1 MKRKFYVILVLMLL
15 LLVGLAGCKNKHKFA
30 SDWSHDE
37 EYHWHACSHCDE
49 VADKAAHAWDNGV
62 VTKELTLTENG
73 VKTYTCTVCGA
84 TKTEELKHNFSTEWS
99 SDETSHW
106 HACSDCDTKK
116 DNANHTWDAG
126 KVTKEPTSSAKGEK
140 TFTCSVCGKTKVE
153 EVAKLQTVAEAI
165 ASNNNATVEFNAVV
179 FGKTSDGFY
188 VSDGTTGAYVKLAES
203 QSGSFAGLKV
213 GDEVKVSGKLS
224 VSNSQI
230 FVKNASVNVLA
241 SDKTPLAATEAT
253 IEVIQA
259 LAASDRENYGK
270 LFTLTGAISLDE
282 ANRMFWTDSTG
293 TILFDD
299 SCKSAFND
307 FIGAKVSAD
316 ITLLKMGDGSDGWI
330 AYAFA
335 DTIEEYIVDIDA
347 VKDEVFASVS
357 VEEELWGTLE
367 LTTSYE
373 PEPGVKFTWSVK
385 SGDGITIND
394 NAVAIDL
401 SLAADSAVV
410 LTLTI
415 SAGEKSASKDF
426 NTTVKAIESVDIATG
441 KTKEG
446 YVVLNAVVAA
456 TGLSHESNP
465 YSYVILMDETTKE
478 YAIACVSSEQRA
490 SAKSGNKVQIVA
502 KYANL
507 EGHDDLFAFQD
518 VKSFKVTAEGETLD
532 YTTLNAVELRTA
544 ADYQDVID
552 NHHQEIV
559 LYKIVNP
566 WLVGSGST
574 SFSWYQFGP
583 EKDSAANGII
593 NSRQFC
599 FLIANFA
606 VNGMTQW
613 ESQYNVPTKDK
624 GANHYTGTVIY
635 AYSVYQLGETKW
647 PFIIPNVGCSIQDV
661 SEAVRYEVE
670 QSIDTEVLAQEAGV
684 FVLPTSV
691 TVDGTEYALTWES
704 SNNEL
709 INASTGAYPQLLD
722 PAEVTLT
729 AKYTCNLK
737 EYAVAIKVS
746 MLAAEITPLTVSE
759 AITAG
764 SANITKLNAYV
775 AAIGTSS
782 ENSEEYRYGIML
794 TDGKQVIYY
803 QTTDYKVGEV
813 DIKAGDL
820 LQIRNC
826 SLVVDNDG
834 NTLQNGSVTIVSS
847 GNTIDYSELQLAA
860 TVSNDEELATFLS
873 GHGATRGL
881 VVKFTGTMNIVG
893 TGSSSKNP
901 RYQINYKQATSSAD
915 SRYSMNGTNRSL
927 VLSLNAYKLLDPEN
941 EWWTALGIPPTT
953 GSKCFTVCGTFY
965 AVGGYNGATMQA
977 WTIIKPAEIDVQ
989 GTIETIIT
997 EKMKDFIKVEEISAS
1012 TAGELALPAKV
1023 NYNSADDLDV
1033 TWETSNSDVMTAAG
1047 AYSAVTSDTQVTMTA
1062 KVMAG
1067 TKELTKAFTITLKAA
1082 EAKKL
1087 TVAEVLA
1094 LEDGTAVEAM
1104 VATVA
1109 GFATGTS
1116 GTASTY
1122 PTEAMYLTDGT
1133 NIIGLDA
1140 FAGEVHVSSYDVTFG
1155 TDETPLAVG
1164 DKVELTNLTKNGSA
1178 VQATDSTSATKT
1190 GVEEG
1195 NAWFN
1200 PTVDD
1205 AHTLDSQDDIA
1216 ALMLTV
1222 TANSVKCSTTHNY
1235 TVYKLV
1241 GTNDNPFYIGRA
1253 NGYTLPFFFKGT
1265 LADNA
1270 AITDTVVTPGSGYTV
1285 GSGKYC
1291 YFSTH
1296 VASLGKAINNDEW
1309 AIANTPITGKTGNY
1323 VYACAAG
1330 TTIYDFAYTGTMYII
1345 QSSTGS
1351 SSYPYIFY
1359 GVLGA
1364 GLNIVKK

>member
-1 MKRKFYVILVLMLL
+1 MKKRFFVIAVIMLCLVL
-15 LLVGLAGCKNKHKFA
+15 GLAACKKDTHKF
-30 SDWSHDE
+30 STDWTFDAE
-37 EYHWHACSHCDE
+37 NHWHECSHCDE
-49 VADKAAHAWDNGV
+49 VSDKAAHTWDQGS
-62 VTKELTLTENG
+62 VTKEATSSEKGTM
-73 VKTYTCTVCGA
+73 TYTCTVCGA
-84 TKTEELKHNFSTEWS
+84 TKTEEI
-99 SDETSHW
+99 
-106 HACSDCDTKK
+106 
-116 DNANHTWDAG
+116 
-126 KVTKEPTSSAKGEK
+126 
-140 TFTCSVCGKTKVE
+140 
-153 EVAKLQTVAEAI
+153 AKLATVAEAI
-165 ASNNNATVEFNAVV
+165 AGANNSSVEVVGVV
-179 FGKTSDGFY
+179 FAKTNDGFY
-188 VSDGTTGAYVKLAES
+188 LSDGTTGLYAKLADS
-203 QSGSFAGLKV
+203 QSSKLATLKL
-213 GDEVKVSGKLS
+213 GDEVKLSGKLS
-224 VSNSQI
+224 VSASQI
-230 FVKNASVNVLA
+230 FVKNANVEVLA
-241 SDKTPLAATEAT
+241 SGKTTLSASATT
-253 IEVIQA
+253 IEAIQA
-259 LAASDRENYGK
+259 LAASDRANYGK
-270 LFTLTGAISLDE
+270 LFNLTGAISLDE

-299 SCKSAFND
+299 SCKQAFADQIGKKISAN
-307 FIGAKVSAD
+307 
-316 ITLLKMGDGSDGWI
+316 ITLLKMGDGMDGWI

-335 DTIEEYIVDIDA
+335 DTIEEYIVDIDV

-357 VEEELWGTLE
+357 VEEEVWGTLE
-367 LTTSYE
+367 LTTLYE

-385 SGDGITIND
+385 SGDGITITD
-394 NAVAIDL
+394 NAVAVDL

-415 SAGEKSASKDF
+415 SAGEKSATKDF

-441 KTKEG
+441 KTKDS
-446 YVVLNAVVAA
+446 YVVLSAVVAA

-502 KYANL
+502 KYSQLENNENL
-507 EGHDDLFAFQD
+507 FVFQD
-518 VKSFKVTAEGETLD
+518 VKSFKVTEEGTALD
-532 YTTLNAVELRTA
+532 YSTLNAKELRTV

-566 WLVGSGST
+566 WMVGSGST
-574 SFSWYQFGP
+574 SFSWYQFGAT
-583 EKDSAANGII
+583 KDSAANGLI

-613 ESQYNVPTKDK
+613 ESQYNVPIKSE
-624 GANHYTGTVIY
+624 GADHYTGTVIY

-647 PFIIPNVGCSIQDV
+647 PFIIPNTGACVQDV
-661 SEAVRYEVE
+661 SEKVRNEIEENVELEV
-670 QSIDTEVLAQEAGV
+670 VAQAAGTY
-684 FVLPTSV
+684 VLPQSV
-691 TVDGTEYALTWES
+691 TVDETVYAITWES
-704 SNNEL
+704 SNNDL

-729 AKYTCNLK
+729 AKYTCNLT
-737 EYAVAIKVS
+737 EYSFSYKVS
-746 MLAAEITPLTVSE
+746 MLAAEIAPITISE

-764 SANITKLNAYV
+764 SATIAKLDAYV

-782 ENSEEYRYGIML
+782 ENSEEHRYGIML
-794 TDGKQVIYY
+794 TDGKRVVYY

-820 LQIRNC
+820 LQIRGAA
-826 SLVVDNDG
+826 LVVDEDG
-834 NTLQNGSVTIVSS
+834 ATLQGGSVIIQSS
-847 GNTIDYSELQLAA
+847 NNTIDYSQLEIAA
-860 TVSNDEELATFLS
+860 DVDSDEELAAFLA
-873 GHGATRGL
+873 GHNATHGL
-881 VVKFTGTMNIVG
+881 VVKFSGKINLVG
-893 TGSSSKNP
+893 TGSTSKNP
-901 RYQINYKQATSSAD
+901 RYQINYKGAASSAAA
-915 SRYSMNGTNRSL
+915 RYSMNGTDRSL
-927 VLSLNAYKLLDPEN
+927 VISLGAYQLLDAEN
-941 EWWTALGIPPTT
+941 AWWTAIGIPPTT
-953 GSKCFTVCGTFY
+953 GSKCFTVYGTFY

-977 WTIIKPAEIDVQ
+977 WTLIKPADVDVN
-989 GTIETIIT
+989 GTIENIVSP
-997 EKMKDFIKVEEISAS
+997 KMDEFISATEISAAS
-1012 TAGELALPAKV
+1012 AGELALPAKV
-1023 NYNSADDLDV
+1023 TYNADGELDV
-1033 TWETSNSDVMTAAG
+1033 AWETSDSNAMTAAG
-1047 AYSAVTSDTQVTMTA
+1047 AYNAVTTDTQVTLTA
-1062 KVMAG
+1062 KVMVG

-1082 EAKKL
+1082 EAQKL
-1087 TVAEVLA
+1087 TVADVLA
-1094 LEDGTAVEAM
+1094 LTDGSTVEAM

-1116 GTASTY
+1116 GTASSY
-1122 PTEAMYLTDGT
+1122 PTQAMYLTDGT

-1205 AHTLDSQDDIA
+1205 AHTLDSQEDIA

-1222 TANSVKCSTTHNY
+1222 TANSVKCSSTHDY

-1265 LADNA
+1265 LADDA

-1309 AIANTPITGKTGNY
+1309 AIANTPITEKTGNY

-1330 TTIYDFAYTGTMYII
+1330 TTIYDYAYTGTMYII